1 MKYGFI
7 GCGNMG
13 GAVARAVCKGAG
25 AGDVLLANRTPAKA
39 QALAGELGCACGTNE
54 QVASICDFIF
64 LGVKPQ
70 MMADMLDELAP
81 TLEARAE
88 SRPFVLVSMAAGL
101 SMQQIRHMAGSG
113 YPIIRMMPNTP
124 VALGAGMIQYCCDDV
139 EPAQLQEWLAAM
151 QPAGRLDEVPET
163 LIDAAS
169 AVSGCG
175 PAWVYQF
182 IEALADG
189 GVAAGLPRAK
199 AQEYAAQMVL
209 GSARM
214 VLESGSHPG
223 ALKDAVCS
231 PGGSTIQ
238 GVRLLEERAFRGAVT
253 DYFAARVNET
263 ADAVPRD
270 ESSLFAVEKTEI
282 LQSCTGLYT
291 PLLERWPF
299 LDGPERHPKPA
310 VYSKLMSAWGFTGY
324 LCPLVGEST
333 LNVDSPAVFL
343 PVTVAHEL
351 AHQRGVAAEQDANFV
366 GVMAATAGGNAAY
379 QYSGWLF
386 GYLHLSNAL
395 YSADP
400 DLARASYAALCAEAQ
415 ADMADNNAYWKQWE
429 GPVKETGEKVYTA
442 FLQGYGQKLG
452 MRSYGACVDLLVEE
466 FLPYTTTGGLTAE

>member
-13 GAVARAVCKGAG
+13 GAVARAVCKSAG
-25 AGDVLLANRTPAKA
+25 AGDVLMANRTPAKA
-39 QALAGELGCACGTNE
+39 QALAAELGCACGTNE
-54 QVASICDFIF
+54 QVAGICDFIF

-81 TLEARAE
+81 TLEARGE

-124 VALGAGMIQYCCDDV
+124 VALGAGMIQYCHDDV
-139 EPAQLQEWLAAM
+139 EPARLQEWLAAM

-189 GVAAGLPRAK
+189 GVAAGLPRVK

-253 DYFAARVNET
+253 DAVLAAY
-263 ADAVPRD
+263 
-270 ESSLFAVEKTEI
+270 EKT
-282 LQSCTGLYT
+282 
-291 PLLERWPF
+291 
-299 LDGPERHPKPA
+299 K
-310 VYSKLMSAWGFTGY
+310 
-324 LCPLVGEST
+324 
-333 LNVDSPAVFL
+333 
-343 PVTVAHEL
+343 
-351 AHQRGVAAEQDANFV
+351 
-366 GVMAATAGGNAAY
+366 
-379 QYSGWLF
+379 
-386 GYLHLSNAL
+386 
-395 YSADP
+395 
-400 DLARASYAALCAEAQ
+400 DLG
-415 ADMADNNAYWKQWE
+415 K
-429 GPVKETGEKVYTA
+429 
-442 FLQGYGQKLG
+442 
-452 MRSYGACVDLLVEE
+452 
-466 FLPYTTTGGLTAE
+466 